1 MALER
6 LEESKEAILN
16 AYLKRFGLRYDEWLS
31 IIYCERD
38 YQVREKL
45 LIGWLESKKK
55 NVAFNWRDYLYPRQR
70 RLF

>member
-6 LEESKEAILN
+6 LEESKEIVLT
-16 AYLKRFGLRYDEWLS
+16 AYLKRFGLRYDQWLS
-31 IIYCERD
+31 VIYCERD
-38 YQVREKL
+38 FAIREKL

-55 NVAFNWRDYLYPRQR
+55 NVAFNWREYLYPRQR